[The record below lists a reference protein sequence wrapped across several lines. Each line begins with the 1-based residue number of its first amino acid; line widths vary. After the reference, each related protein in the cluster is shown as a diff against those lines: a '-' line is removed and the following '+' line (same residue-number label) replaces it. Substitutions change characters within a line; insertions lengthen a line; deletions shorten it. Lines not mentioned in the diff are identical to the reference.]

1 MVLDRSYVDEPRSG
15 EKVIALGRDKGG
27 GEIPLEE
34 IA

>member
-27 GEIPLEE
+27 EIPLEE